1 MADAAS
7 RTAGKL
13 PPFLLLLLIA
23 VTTLYPLSFVLTNA
37 FRSKP
42 EYLKAPYGWP
52 TDWSFTNFVLLIENY
67 DIIRAATNSVTV
79 IGCALVISL
88 AASTLAAYAIV
99 KLDLPG
105 KRIFTGAFVSVM
117 LVPSQVLII
126 PVYLLLSSMRLVD
139 TLPGVILVYAATN
152 IPFGVFFM
160 TAVMRSV
167 PDEIIE
173 AAKMD
178 GAGPLRTLVSVV
190 VPVLRTSILT
200 LAVLAFLAMWNE
212 LIFGLILLPSEANNL
227 LTPKMASIGGRF
239 VTNQPLLMAGLLLT
253 SLPPILILTFLSR
266 YLVSGVAAGVG
277 K

>member
-1 MADAAS
+1 MAET
-7 RTAGKL
+7 RTAPTKL
-13 PPFLLLLLIA
+13 PPFLILLLVA
-23 VTTLYPLSFVLTNA
+23 VTTLYPLSFVFTNA
-37 FRSKP
+37 FRAKA
-42 EYLKAPYGWP
+42 EYLRAPYGWP
-52 TDWSFTNFVLLIENY
+52 ADWSLNNFVLLIENY
-67 DIIRAATNSVTV
+67 DVIRAATNSAMV
-79 IGCALVISL
+79 IGCALAISL
-88 AASTLAAYAIV
+88 TASTLAAYAIV
-99 KLDLPG
+99 QLDLPL
-105 KRIFTGAFVSVM
+105 KRVFTASFVSVM

-126 PVYLLLSSMRLVD
+126 PVYLLLSSLRLVD

-167 PDEIIE
+167 PNEVIE
-173 AAKMD
+173 AAKID

-200 LAVLAFLAMWNE
+200 LAILAFLAMWNE
-212 LIFGLILLPSEANNL
+212 LIFGLILLPSEANHL

-253 SLPPILILTFLSR
+253 SLPPILVLTFLSR
-266 YLVSGVAAGVG
+266 YLVSGIAAGMG

>member
-1 MADAAS
+1 
-7 RTAGKL
+7 
-13 PPFLLLLLIA
+13 
-23 VTTLYPLSFVLTNA
+23 
-37 FRSKP
+37 
-42 EYLKAPYGWP
+42 
-52 TDWSFTNFVLLIENY
+52 
-67 DIIRAATNSVTV
+67 
-79 IGCALVISL
+79 
-88 AASTLAAYAIV
+88 
-99 KLDLPG
+99 
-105 KRIFTGAFVSVM
+105 VM

-126 PVYLLLSSMRLVD
+126 PVYLLLSALRLVD

-167 PDEIIE
+167 PNEIIE
-173 AAKMD
+173 AAKID
-178 GAGPLRTLVSVV
+178 GAGPMRTLVSVV

-200 LAVLAFLAMWNE
+200 LAILAFLAMWNE

-253 SLPPILILTFLSR
+253 SLPPILVLTFLSK
-266 YLVSGVAAGVG
+266 YLVSGIAAGMG

>member
-1 MADAAS
+1 MAEA
-7 RTAGKL
+7 RTAPTRL
-13 PPFLLLLLIA
+13 PPFLILLLVA
-23 VTTLYPLSFVLTNA
+23 VTTLYPLSFVFTNA
-37 FRSKP
+37 FRAKA

-52 TDWSFTNFVLLIENY
+52 ASWSLNNFVLLIENY
-67 DIIRAATNSVTV
+67 DVIRAATNSVLV
-79 IGCALVISL
+79 IGCALAISL
-88 AASTLAAYAIV
+88 TASTLAAYAIV

-105 KRIFTGAFVSVM
+105 RRLFTGTFVSVM

-126 PVYLLLSSMRLVD
+126 PVYLLLSALRLVD

-167 PDEIIE
+167 PNEIIE
-173 AAKMD
+173 AARMD

-200 LAVLAFLAMWNE
+200 LAILAFLAMWNE

-253 SLPPILILTFLSR
+253 SLPPILVLTFLSK
-266 YLVSGVAAGVG
+266 YLVSGIAAGMG

>member
-1 MADAAS
+1 MAEARRAPT
-7 RTAGKL
+7 RL
-13 PPFLLLLLIA
+13 PPFLILLLVA
-23 VTTLYPLSFVLTNA
+23 ATTLYPLSFVVANA
-37 FRSKP
+37 FRAKA

-52 TDWSFTNFVLLIENY
+52 ANWSLNNFVLLIDNY
-67 DIIRAATNSVTV
+67 DVIGAATNSVLV
-79 IGCALVISL
+79 IGCALAISL
-88 AASTLAAYAIV
+88 TASTLAAYAIV

-105 KRIFTGAFVSVM
+105 RRLFGGTFVSVM

-126 PVYLLLSSMRLVD
+126 PVYLLLSSLRLVD
-139 TLPGVILVYAATN
+139 TLPGVVLVYAATN

-167 PDEIIE
+167 PNDIIE
-173 AAKMD
+173 AARID
-178 GAGPLRTLVSVV
+178 GAGPMRILVSVV

-200 LAVLAFLAMWNE
+200 LAILAFLAMWNE

-227 LTPKMASIGGRF
+227 LTAKMASIGGRF

-253 SLPPILILTFLSR
+253 SLPPILVLTFLSK
-266 YLVSGVAAGVG
+266 YLVSGIAAGMG

>member
-1 MADAAS
+1 MAET
-7 RTAGKL
+7 RTAPTRL
-13 PPFLLLLLIA
+13 PPFLILLLVA
-23 VTTLYPLSFVLTNA
+23 ATTLYPLSFVLTNA
-37 FRSKP
+37 FRAKA

-52 TDWSFTNFVLLIENY
+52 ASWSLNNFVLLIENY
-67 DIIRAATNSVTV
+67 NVIAAATNSVLV
-79 IGCALVISL
+79 IGCALAISL
-88 AASTLAAYAIV
+88 TASTLAAYAIV

-105 KRIFTGAFVSVM
+105 MRLFTGTFVSVM

-126 PVYLLLSSMRLVD
+126 PVYLLLSALRLVD

-167 PDEIIE
+167 PNEIIE
-173 AAKMD
+173 AARMD
-178 GAGPLRTLVSVV
+178 GAGPMRTLVSVV

-200 LAVLAFLAMWNE
+200 LAILAFLAMWNE

-253 SLPPILILTFLSR
+253 SLPPILVLTFLSK
-266 YLVSGVAAGVG
+266 YLVSGIAAGMG